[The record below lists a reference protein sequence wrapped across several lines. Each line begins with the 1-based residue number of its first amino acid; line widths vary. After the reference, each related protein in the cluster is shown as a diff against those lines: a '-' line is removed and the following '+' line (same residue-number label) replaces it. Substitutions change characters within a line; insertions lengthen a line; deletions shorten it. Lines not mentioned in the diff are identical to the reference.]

1 MVNSIHNLLYNEQSK
16 LNEELAKYIHTLETP
31 FRLKKAILYSLQAG
45 GKRLRPLLMKLTCTG
60 LGGEAERIY
69 PAALAL
75 EMIHTYSLI
84 HDDLPAMDN
93 DTYRRGQLTN
103 HLQFDEAT
111 AILAGDG
118 LLTNSFHLISSSKEY
133 TSEEKV
139 QIITRLSAAS
149 GLEGMVAGQYLDME
163 AENSQVSASE
173 LEQIHRLK
181 TGQLISFAIETG
193 GLLAKS
199 SMKTQNKLKKLGEYL
214 GLIFQIQDDILD
226 VEGDQQLL
234 GKKVGSDIH
243 NEKSTYPSL
252 LGLEG
257 ARKHKHNYLQKARY
271 LLKELHLENTKLEK
285 LTNYVSERTQ

>member
-1 MVNSIHNLLYNEQSK
+1 MDNFLHNEQVKMNEK
-16 LNEELAKYIHTLETP
+16 LFTYIHTLKVP
-31 FRLKKAILYSLQAG
+31 ARLKDAILYSMQAG

-60 LGGEAERIY
+60 LGGKEERVY
-69 PAALAL
+69 PATVAL

-84 HDDLPAMDN
+84 HDDLPAMDD

-103 HLQFDEAT
+103 HIKFDEAT

-118 LLTNSFHLISSSKEY
+118 LLTNSFHLISSSNKY
-133 TSEEKV
+133 TPEEKI
-139 QIITRLSAAS
+139 QLITKLSAAS

-163 AENSQVSASE
+163 AENKQVSVNE

-181 TGQLISFAIETG
+181 TGQLISFAIEAG
-193 GLLAKS
+193 GLLAEVNNEK
-199 SMKTQNKLKKLGEYL
+199 QAKLKTLGEYL

-257 ARKHKHNYLQKARY
+257 AKKHKNNYLKRTKD
-271 LLKELHLENTKLEK
+271 LIKELNLENTELEI
-285 LTNYVSERTQ
+285 LTEYVSERNQ